1 MAESPS
7 VYSARSELSPQDNVN
22 GAVEVD
28 VEVLEGDNWT
38 TPLRRTRLFEGHS
51 EEQASMREKW
61 GDTPCAFTAQ
71 TKR

>member
-28 VEVLEGDNWT
+28 VDAMPKHKIKLRQVHGARSSSARCTLTTNKHAQVWT
-38 TPLRRTRLFEGHS
+38 CWPLALT
-51 EEQASMREKW
+51 
-61 GDTPCAFTAQ
+61 
-71 TKR
+71 